1 MQTLT
6 APASAQ
12 DRYDSVTIV
21 FHWLT
26 AAFVV
31 ALFATGAL
39 REYAPR
45 EWRLFWLEG
54 IHISIGIAFA
64 VVLIGRLVWR
74 FVGGRRL
81 AAVNADLTGL
91 LAKLVHWAL
100 YVLLAVQVGLGFSL
114 RWLQGEE
121 FSFFGLFSIPS
132 LFASNRALAHT
143 FEDVHNWT
151 AWALV
156 ILAGGHA
163 AAALF
168 HRYVLK
174 DRVLRRMLP
183 IAG

>member
-1 MQTLT
+1 MLATT
-6 APASAQ
+6 PAPAH
-12 DRYDSVTIV
+12 DRYDSITIT

-26 AAFVV
+26 AAFVL

-54 IHISIGIAFA
+54 VHISIGIAFA

-74 FVGGRRL
+74 FVGGRKL
-81 AAVNADLTGL
+81 AAARADFTDRLSRIVHGL
-91 LAKLVHWAL
+91 L
-100 YVLLAVQVGLGFSL
+100 YLLLTVQVVLGFSL

-121 FSFFGLFSIPS
+121 FTFFGLFFIPS
-132 LFASNRALAHT
+132 LLATNREIAHT
-143 FEDVHNWT
+143 LEDLHNWT

-163 AAALF
+163 AAALY

-174 DRVLRRMLP
+174 DPVLKRMLP